1 MTSNEIFLRSAKGL
15 LYLSTF
21 PVIFLS
27 AMVWFSNNSIGI
39 IIAHC
44 FQIYFC
50 AFLSFISGYVWSL
63 KKKKDDDSFW
73 KSSTL
78 FVSLLFLI
86 IIISLIIY
94 AAFSPAWSIGF
105 SFTCIFC
112 LRHYRFSKNF
122 KDLFPASLRELINK
136 ISVMLC
142 ICLMIMLAY
151 WLNPYTEPLKQL
163 L

>member
-1 MTSNEIFLRSAKGL
+1 MVSNEIFLKSSKGL
-15 LYLSTF
+15 LYLSIF
-21 PVIFLS
+21 PAIFLS
-27 AMVWFSNNSIGI
+27 ALVWFSNNSIGI

-50 AFLSFISGYVWSL
+50 AFLSFISGYLGSL
-63 KKKKDDDSFW
+63 EKSGDDDSFW

-78 FVSLLFLI
+78 FVFLLLLI
-86 IIISLIIY
+86 MITSLIIY
-94 AAFSPAWSIGF
+94 ITFSPAWSIGF

-142 ICLMIMLAY
+142 ICLMVMLAY